1 LSIVCPECG
10 YNAGYD
16 RILKLHLPVT
26 GHSLNPAPKM
36 PPSGYYA
43 CNRHTELPPMTLL
56 EFENHK
62 TINDMADNARRTQ
75 NTQSLGIIGS
85 FRNMNMESCERVPIP
100 AGDPRLSQ
108 PILPSIAQGQAA
120 VVTQVSI
127 ACQYCGARA
136 LQGTPKCPGCGDN
149 I

>member
-1 LSIVCPECG
+1 
-10 YNAGYD
+10 
-16 RILKLHLPVT
+16 
-26 GHSLNPAPKM
+26 
-36 PPSGYYA
+36 
-43 CNRHTELPPMTLL
+43 MTLL

-75 NTQSLGIIGS
+75 NTQSRGIIGS
-85 FRNMNMESCERVPIP
+85 FRNMNMESCERVPTP

-108 PILPSIAQGQAA
+108 PILPSIAQRQAA

-127 ACQYCGARA
+127 ASQHCGARA
-136 LQGTPKCPGCGDN
+136 RQRTPEGPGGAHN